1 MEIKIT
7 DFVSLRA
14 FSMQL
19 ATQTMIAILQ
29 VSKKYDIED
38 HLQMAKNIAIW
49 IKGNAQLSEFIDT
62 NKVSEQWVKMLSDNM
77 QKESNLNIKP

>member
-7 DFVSLRA
+7 DFISLRA
-14 FSMQL
+14 FAMQL

-38 HLQMAKNIAIW
+38 HLQMANDIAVW
-49 IKGNAQLSEFIDT
+49 IKGKAQLPEFTDT
-62 NKVSEQWVKMLSDNM
+62 NKLSEQWVKMLSDRQN
-77 QKESNLNIKP
+77 ESNLNIKQ